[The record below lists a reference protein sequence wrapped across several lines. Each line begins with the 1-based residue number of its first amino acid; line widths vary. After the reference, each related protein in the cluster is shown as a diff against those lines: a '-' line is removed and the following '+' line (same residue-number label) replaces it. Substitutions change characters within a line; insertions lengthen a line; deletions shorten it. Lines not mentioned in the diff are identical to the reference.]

1 VQSIIAWGFARTPAC
16 AEATWRVP
24 PSARSA
30 ASRPPPAG
38 SSGNLPAAS
47 NSRNSTGATPGVDP
61 CPPTPSRCCLANN
74 TASRGRGR
82 RPPVWSE
89 FAKGKGNHR
98 SHPAIA
104 ETATA
109 VGPAWSWERNSARTT
124 TDHLRPVRRGNK
136 AASNNSGTATR
147 EK

>member
-89 FAKGKGNHR
+89 FAKGKGMI
-98 SHPAIA
+98 HPLP
-104 ETATA
+104 
-109 VGPAWSWERNSARTT
+109 PAS
-124 TDHLRPVRRGNK
+124 RRR
-136 AASNNSGTATR
+136 R
-147 EK
+147 ELHPRDRDSTGKGREP